1 MSSIQIYIS
10 LFFFRM
16 LKLTNASANSTV
28 EGSADRV
35 DQAQLA
41 AVPRNET
48 LPPAPIDGSIDKWFF
63 ISGAAV

>member
-1 MSSIQIYIS
+1 
-10 LFFFRM
+10 M
-16 LKLTNASANSTV
+16 LKLTCTSANTSV
-28 EGSADRV
+28 ENSPDRV

-41 AVPRNET
+41 AIPRNEN

>member
-1 MSSIQIYIS
+1 MS
-10 LFFFRM
+10 LLLRT
-16 LKLTNASANSTV
+16 LKLTSTSANSTV
-28 EGSADRV
+28 ENSADRV

-41 AVPRNET
+41 AIPRNEN

>member
-1 MSSIQIYIS
+1 MSSNHIS
-10 LFFFRM
+10 LLLRM
-16 LKLTNASANSTV
+16 LKLTSTSANSTV
-28 EGSADRV
+28 ENSADRV

-41 AVPRNET
+41 AIPRNEN

>member
-1 MSSIQIYIS
+1 MHTS
-10 LFFFRM
+10 LLMRM
-16 LKLTNASANSTV
+16 LKLTCTSANTSV
-28 EGSADRV
+28 ENSPDRV

-41 AVPRNET
+41 AIPRNEN

>member
-1 MSSIQIYIS
+1 
-10 LFFFRM
+10 M
-16 LKLTNASANSTV
+16 LKLTSTSANSTV
-28 EGSADRV
+28 ENSADRV

-41 AVPRNET
+41 AIPRNEN